1 MRVLACV
8 VVALTIVACAPT
20 DQPQAGR
27 PPATASDA
35 PTDVRVDVQTDSSP
49 GRCVASTGARG
60 TDLDGS
66 AVWVRFCPGGRGRT
80 APAEVPSDALT
91 THLELLDELT
101 HEAAVPGARPPRCQ
115 ESGGRTYR
123 MQVGFEDGS
132 VTEIRGDTH
141 PGCSGRTRDGS
152 TVSGPDELG
161 VYGTV
166 MRAFGRQY
174 AEQFTAVD
182 LGEPLTC
189 PDDPFAPDRS
199 DRDGASAALDTGYLL
214 GARAP
219 MVMPLGAVR
228 GITCTWEYGADTPT
242 ARTLSPDEAERV
254 RIGLHA
260 IPGGVVDCAT
270 SRRPTHLAIVED
282 ETGTRRAVTILESQ
296 CATVIRSDEGYGLTF
311 PWLDTP

>member
-1 MRVLACV
+1 MRLLACV
-8 VVALTIVACAPT
+8 VVALTIVACAPS

-27 PPATASDA
+27 PPARASSA
-35 PTDVRVDVQTDSSP
+35 PTDAGVDSSL
-49 GRCVASTGARG
+49 GRCVASTGAHG
-60 TDLDGS
+60 TDLEGS

-101 HEAAVPGARPPRCQ
+101 HEAAAAGARAPRCR
-115 ESGGRTYR
+115 EFGGRTYR
-123 MQVGFEDGS
+123 VQVGFEDGS

-152 TVSGPDELG
+152 TVTGPDGLG

-174 AEQFTAVD
+174 ADQFPAVD

-189 PDDPFAPDRS
+189 PDNPFAPDRS
-199 DRDGASAALDTGYLL
+199 DRDGASAALDTGFLL

-219 MVMPLGAVR
+219 MVMPLSAAR
-228 GITCTWEYGADTPT
+228 GIACTWENGGFDSPT
-242 ARTLSPDEAERV
+242 ARTLSPEEAERV

-296 CATVIRSDEGYGLTF
+296 CATVIRSDDGYGLTF